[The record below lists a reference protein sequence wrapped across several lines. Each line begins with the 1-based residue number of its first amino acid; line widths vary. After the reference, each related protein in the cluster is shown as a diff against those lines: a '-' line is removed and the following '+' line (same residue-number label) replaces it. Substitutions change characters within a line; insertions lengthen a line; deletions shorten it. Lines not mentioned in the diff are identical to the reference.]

1 MRIFYKKYKIKSLTL
16 SGGCAQNSLANGK
29 IISNTQFSSLFIP
42 SNAGD
47 AGGAIG
53 ASYYAWNKIKKSKPE
68 PNLSPYLGTSYS
80 NEYIENLI
88 NEKKSMFQKNKFN
101 FFFLEE
107 DPLCEYAANAIAQ
120 SKILG
125 WFQGKMEWGPRAL
138 GNRSILADPR
148 NPEMKNILNIK
159 IKKRES
165 FRPFAPS
172 ILIEDAKDWFEDF
185 IDEEPFMSRV
195 LKFKTDKINKIPA
208 VVHVDESGRI
218 HTVNSEINLRYFK
231 LINYFK
237 KITGVPIILNTSFNE
252 NEPIVFKPEQAID
265 CFERTRMDLIILGNW
280 VIVR

>member
-1 MRIFYKKYKIKSLTL
+1 
-16 SGGCAQNSLANGK
+16 
-29 IISNTQFSSLFIP
+29 LFIP

-80 NEYIENLI
+80 NEYIESLI
-88 NEKKSMFQKNKFN
+88 NKKKSMFQKNKFN

-107 DPLCEYAANAIAQ
+107 DRLCEYAANAIAQ

-125 WFQGKMEWGPRAL
+125 WFQSKMEWGPRAL

-172 ILIEDAKDWFEDF
+172 ILINDAAEWFDGF
-185 IDEEPFMSRV
+185 IDHEPFMSRV
-195 LKFKTDKINKIPA
+195 LHFKKDKIKRIPA
-208 VVHVDESGRI
+208 VVHIDGSGRV
-218 HTVNSEINLRYFK
+218 HTVKPEINIRFFK
-231 LINYFK
+231 LIKFFK
-237 KITGVPIILNTSFNE
+237 KITGVPIVLNTSFNE

-265 CFERTRMDLIILGNW
+265 CFERTKMDLIILENW
-280 VIVR
+280 VITR